1 MGNAVLGSICVYLGD
16 GDGAETRLPTIGE
29 VTDDLYGVRGTAK
42 IWVDPVRT

>member
-1 MGNAVLGSICVYLGD
+1 MYLGD

-42 IWVDPVRT
+42 IWVNPVGT